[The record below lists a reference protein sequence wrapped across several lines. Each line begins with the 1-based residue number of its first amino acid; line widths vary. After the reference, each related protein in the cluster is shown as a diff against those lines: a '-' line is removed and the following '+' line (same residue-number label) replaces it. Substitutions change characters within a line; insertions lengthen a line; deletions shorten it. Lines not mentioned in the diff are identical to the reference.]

1 MSGCPSSPRRAS
13 TTGGKSGS
21 PRARRASLKGDEGAT
36 AMTVAFAGRPIA
48 ALPGDSIADCLVRA
62 GVLATRSTSSGAP
75 RGVFCGIGVC
85 HDCLVTVEGV
95 RNVRACMTPAV
106 PGLVVEPG

>member
-1 MSGCPSSPRRAS
+1 MSGGGSSARRAS
-13 TTGGKSGS
+13 KTGGKSS
-21 PRARRASLKGDEGAT
+21 SLRAWRASLERDEGAT

-85 HDCLVTVEGV
+85 HDCLVTVDGV

-106 PGLVVEPG
+106 PGLSVEPG